1 MKPIQVFYQV
11 FYRIKKPFIRL
22 TAYKSFLSCTIHP
35 VHFQFTHLIPNTNRY
50 LGNNHFRFLNQEKHF
65 VGEVHWNEMDFG
77 KLWNYNLQYFDYILD
92 ETIDVEERTALLKDF
107 SRQFIAG
114 KIKPEPYPVSLRVIN
129 TILFLSAH
137 PQKDKDINRALL
149 FQIDYLKHNLEFHI
163 LANHLLENYITLLVA
178 GFALQQEKLISFAI
192 KHLKIQ
198 LQTQILEDG
207 GHFECSPMYH
217 SIMLSKLLL
226 ILDCSNTSPTYQEQL
241 LWIKPYISNMLG
253 WLETFQWSNGE
264 WALVNDATNGIAPTT
279 DVLFQTAS
287 ALGIQW
293 QPSKLT
299 QSGYRRYNQNDMELL
314 VDIGNINPSYQ
325 PGHTHSDM
333 LQVCLQMQ
341 QQPILVDTGTGTYQY
356 NSVRR
361 RERST
366 AAHNTVV
373 VNKRSQFQV
382 WGSFRVG
389 KRAICTVE
397 KENNNTII
405 AHHDGYLADYGT
417 NHRRRVVLNNEG
429 LHIFDIILHL
439 SSKNLSSKKTITTF
453 ALFHFD
459 YTVEVVIIHNELLQ
473 LNKNILMSFKGVT
486 NIKIETYQQAIG
498 FNQWKQ
504 ASKAIVYFSDELYT
518 KVYKA

>member
-1 MKPIQVFYQV
+1 
-11 FYRIKKPFIRL
+11 
-22 TAYKSFLSCTIHP
+22 
-35 VHFQFTHLIPNTNRY
+35 
-50 LGNNHFRFLNQEKHF
+50 
-65 VGEVHWNEMDFG
+65 
-77 KLWNYNLQYFDYILD
+77 
-92 ETIDVEERTALLKDF
+92 
-107 SRQFIAG
+107 
-114 KIKPEPYPVSLRVIN
+114 
-129 TILFLSAH
+129 
-137 PQKDKDINRALL
+137 
-149 FQIDYLKHNLEFHI
+149 
-163 LANHLLENYITLLVA
+163 
-178 GFALQQEKLISFAI
+178 
-192 KHLKIQ
+192 
-198 LQTQILEDG
+198 
-207 GHFECSPMYH
+207 
-217 SIMLSKLLL
+217 
-226 ILDCSNTSPTYQEQL
+226 
-241 LWIKPYISNMLG
+241 
-253 WLETFQWSNGE
+253 
-264 WALVNDATNGIAPTT
+264 
-279 DVLFQTAS
+279 VLFETAS

-333 LQVCLQMQ
+333 LQVCLHIQ

-356 NSVRR
+356 NTARR

-373 VNKRSQFQV
+373 VNNRSQFQV

-498 FNQWKQ
+498 FNKWNQ